1 VKLFGKDRA
10 ARREMVFGR
19 CYVDELLDAARAEAQ
34 EGHVGATMTVL
45 RECRDDPETR
55 MLRVKVLGDCLFGY
69 GDQVAK
75 LGRERDDPELLL
87 LAAQTYVAEAWAI
100 RGRGHVP
107 TVSHQQM
114 LKFGAT
120 LQLALSPLMAASE
133 LLPDD
138 AAVWATL
145 LTVARGLGFNRDEQD
160 AIWAETVKR
169 APCLYAAH
177 WARLQALTGSHEE
190 MLQFAV
196 GTVTSA
202 PPGNPVTAMIAQA
215 HFELFAAAAY
225 EARSNRKKPNH
236 WRLAER
242 MFRDAAEPIAD
253 ASRKWLREATPHP
266 RSYEAH
272 NLFAGACGLAGDK
285 DRAVE
290 HLRGMEDRL
299 AVWPWSMLE
308 NDPADAYHRLAAKFR
323 V

>member
-1 VKLFGKDRA
+1 
-10 ARREMVFGR
+10 
-19 CYVDELLDAARAEAQ
+19 VDELLDAAHAEAQ
-34 EGHVGATMTVL
+34 ERHVGAAMTVL

-87 LAAQTYVAEAWAI
+87 VAGQAYVAEAWAI
-100 RGRGHVP
+100 RGTGFAS

-120 LQLALSPLMAASE
+120 LQLALAPLMAASE

-169 APCLYAAH
+169 APFLYAGH
-177 WARLQALTGSHEE
+177 WARLQAVAEKWYGSHDE

-196 GTVTSA
+196 ETVNSA
-202 PPGNPVTAMIAQA
+202 PPGNPVTAMIATA
-215 HFELFAAAAY
+215 YFELFAATAH
-225 EARSNRKKPNH
+225 EARSRGRNR
-236 WRLAER
+236 WRLAGR
-242 MFRDAAEPIAD
+242 MFRDAAAPIAE
-253 ASRKWLREATPHP
+253 ASRKWLQDETPHP

-272 NLFAGACGLAGDK
+272 NMFAGACGLAGDK
-285 DRAVE
+285 DRAVS
-290 HLRGMEDRL
+290 HLRGMQDRL

-308 NDPADAYHRLAAKFR
+308 ADPAEAYHRLVAKFR
-323 V
+323 L